1 MESWYSFCYSP
12 VLHHVK
18 PDNILTDEEFILWED
33 GDFGLCFEQV
43 VISLLSFTS
52 LALVSGIYC
61 GIHHRTARSRSF
73 SRGPSLKALITA
85 LLLVNSL
92 VQLFGSFWLVLERP
106 YAVLLSQV
114 VEILCWL
121 THLVCLIV
129 LSRSIRHNGYGP
141 LPLNL
146 AWAMTLLFSVL
157 HFRTS
162 IQFIRFPDNYHNREP
177 NTMGYLSL
185 MLLIVS
191 YVQFGFQCVYL
202 VLLLVPAKHDS
213 ETQLIINVGEY
224 STQYG
229 SRAPLLGRKK
239 AEEVITSESL
249 DLESPEIHVHAA
261 ARSLKQ
267 TSEDNANPLSLLSFW
282 WLTPLLRRG
291 ASGHLQRPSDLPLL
305 PRALSTAR
313 IREKFQRILKW
324 GQQTRSNSFDP
335 TDERSLRSLDRLSQY
350 SSQQSIPR
358 GSINEAE
365 DTEPY
370 FNVTSS
376 DHVIE
381 DTPLPHIRTS
391 TTPFS
396 LIRALNRAF
405 GLHYYPLGLMK
416 LTGDCLGFAGPLLLH
431 QLVGFMENRKVV
443 FDFKFIFGI
452 LSDSCCGCAII
463 ELYMYIINMFI

>member
-18 PDNILTDEEFILWED
+18 PDNVLTDEEFILWED

-43 VISLLSFTS
+43 VISLLGFTS

-92 VQLFGSFWLVLERP
+92 VQLIGSFWLVRERP

-146 AWAMTLLFSVL
+146 AWALTLLFSVL

-162 IQFIRFPDNYHNREP
+162 IQFTQFPDKYYNREP
-177 NTMGYLSL
+177 NTVGYLSL
-185 MLLIVS
+185 MLRIVS
-191 YVQFGFQCVYL
+191 YVQFGLQCVYL

-213 ETQLIINVGEY
+213 ETRLIIDVGEH
-224 STQYG
+224 STQYS
-229 SRAPLLGRKK
+229 SRVPLLGRKK
-239 AEEVITSESL
+239 AEELITSESV
-249 DLESPEIHVHAA
+249 DLHVESPQIAT
-261 ARSLKQ
+261 RSLKQ
-267 TSEDNANPLSLLSFW
+267 LTSEDKANPLSLLSFW
-282 WLTPLLRRG
+282 WLTPLMRRG

-313 IREKFQRILKW
+313 IRETFQRILKR
-324 GQQTRSNSFDP
+324 GQQTRPNLLDP

-358 GSINEAE
+358 VSINEAE
-365 DTEPY
+365 DAEPY

-381 DTPLPHIRTS
+381 DTPLSHIRTS

-416 LTGDCLGFAGPLLLH
+416 LMVDCLGFAGPLLLH

-443 FDFKFIFGI
+443 LDII
-452 LSDSCCGCAII
+452 L
-463 ELYMYIINMFI
+463 